1 MILVLLAALL
11 FPALAHAQELL
22 LAQTTPPRLEWSY
35 QAASG
40 CTVPTPT
47 VDVQTSQT
55 FGGTYTR
62 VVQLPITATTY
73 TLPTVANNLYYRVSN
88 PCGNSNIVQYVAS
101 TPPPTG
107 PTIEQRVTTVE
118 TSLAALRLEDQS
130 LSSANVAQDTAISS
144 IQAALAA
151 AQSAMQAL
159 INRVTMLEAEPPPAP
174 PAPAPTSNFTVT
186 VIDADHIRIVCNGV
200 GITTSG
206 SGTSR
211 TMECRQ

>member
-1 MILVLLAALL
+1 MTPLLLGLLLLA
-11 FPALAHAQELL
+11 PLAHAQELL

-40 CTVPTPT
+40 CAVPTPT
-47 VDVQTSQT
+47 VDIQSSST

-73 TLPTVANNLYYRVSN
+73 TLPSSANNLFYRVSN
-88 PCGNSNIVQYVAS
+88 PCGNSNIVQYTAAS
-101 TPPPTG
+101 VPPTG
-107 PTIEQRVTTVE
+107 PTLDQRVTTVE
-118 TSLAALRLEDQS
+118 TSLAALRLADQS

-159 INRVTMLEAEPPPAP
+159 INRVTMLEAVPPPAP
-174 PAPAPTSNFTVT
+174 TSTFTIT
-186 VIDADHIRIVCNGV
+186 HIDATHIRIVCNGV